1 MLSINRPELV
11 QEASLLYLHNL
22 TGTLESAV
30 RSTNAQF
37 EEPDILN
44 RLDVRLLELS
54 PGDTG
59 WDVFS
64 LDYHVDGPI
73 STVFTQETMLRYLR
87 TFNFLWRA
95 KRMEHCLASVWKAQA
110 SYNRHV
116 HKMTEMAPVLYQCH
130 LLTASMMHFIHQM
143 QYYVTFEV
151 LECGWADL
159 EKAVV
164 QAGDLDQVISAHTT
178 FLNNITSR
186 ALLDPSSQTLL
197 RQLRTIFDLIVQ
209 FQRAQEEVYTTALAE
224 LKRRDE
230 WNQEVHQRSEKG
242 QWGMAESQ
250 VSAYQSR
257 TRQFIEIEVGRMR
270 ARLSVLCKS
279 YQDMVQQFLASLNA
293 QEDVNLRFLSFRL
306 DFNEHY
312 KTPRLLNRNPMGSS
326 S

>member
-1 MLSINRPELV
+1 MDLLEPELV

-151 LECGWADL
+151 GYVVILLSWNILLVFTSVPAVQVLECGWADL

-186 ALLDPSSQTLL
+186 ALLDPSSQAKSFLFLFCDLL
-197 RQLRTIFDLIVQ
+197 T
-209 FQRAQEEVYTTALAE
+209 
-224 LKRRDE
+224 
-230 WNQEVHQRSEKG
+230 
-242 QWGMAESQ
+242 
-250 VSAYQSR
+250 
-257 TRQFIEIEVGRMR
+257 
-270 ARLSVLCKS
+270 
-279 YQDMVQQFLASLNA
+279 
-293 QEDVNLRFLSFRL
+293 VNLPS
-306 DFNEHY
+306 DFTSTVKNNLRPYCSVPACPGGGVHHSIGRTEAS
-312 KTPRLLNRNPMGSS
+312 R
-326 S
+326 

>member
-1 MLSINRPELV
+1 MDLLEPELV

-230 WNQEVHQRSEKG
+230 WNQEVHQRSEKV
-242 QWGMAESQ
+242 SQ
-250 VSAYQSR
+250 SSIHQV
-257 TRQFIEIEVGRMR
+257 
-270 ARLSVLCKS
+270 C
-279 YQDMVQQFLASLNA
+279 DMS
-293 QEDVNLRFLSFRL
+293 
-306 DFNEHY
+306 
-312 KTPRLLNRNPMGSS
+312 
-326 S
+326 